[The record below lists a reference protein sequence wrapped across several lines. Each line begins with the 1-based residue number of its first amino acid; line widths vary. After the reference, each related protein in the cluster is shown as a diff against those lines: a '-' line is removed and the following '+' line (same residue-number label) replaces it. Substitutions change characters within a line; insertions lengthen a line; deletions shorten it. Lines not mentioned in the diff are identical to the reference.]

1 MRYEYSSVFARE
13 IQDFLL
19 FREARNMRV
28 KTERCVFNLFDRFVN
43 STRHTCASLTQEIV
57 DGFADSRKQDSATY
71 RYIQYV
77 TLKNFA
83 LHLRGRGYEA
93 YIPPPMR
100 LIRDKHPH
108 PYIYSDFELR
118 QLFTAIDACKDNGL
132 CHKHLT
138 DPVMFR
144 LIYACGLRASEA
156 TGLKIQ
162 DVDFERDCLVIR
174 HSKNDKS
181 RVVPFA
187 TSLRTR
193 IQKLVES
200 HRFKRNT
207 DGWLFPSR
215 LGTRLSPTQIDL
227 RFKDYLSDAGIRLNR
242 IGPRVHDLRHTFAVN
257 CLRKWVLQGLDLMN
271 ALPYLSAYMGHSSC
285 VGTEYY
291 LRLTATMYP
300 QIADW
305 TENVCADVIP
315 TTGEV

>member
-1 MRYEYSSVFARE
+1 MRYEYSSVFAQA
-13 IQDFLL
+13 IQEFLL
-19 FREARNMRV
+19 FREARNLRV
-28 KTERCVFNLFDRFVN
+28 KAERCVFNLFDRFVN
-43 STRHTCASLTQEIV
+43 SRQHTCISLTQEIV
-57 DGFADSRKQDSATY
+57 EGFVDSRKLDSATY

-83 LHLRGRGYEA
+83 LHLRGHGYEA

-108 PYIYSDFELR
+108 PYIYTDSELS
-118 QLFTAIDACKDNGL
+118 QLFRAIDACKDNGL

-162 DVDFERDCLVIR
+162 DVDFERDCLKVR

-181 RVVPFA
+181 RLVPFA
-187 TSLRTR
+187 TSLHAR
-193 IQKLVES
+193 ILMLVENY
-200 HRFKRNT
+200 RFKRNT

-215 LGTRLSPTQIDL
+215 LGARLSPTQIDL
-227 RFKDYLSDAGIRLNR
+227 RFKDYLTDAGIRLNKT
-242 IGPRVHDLRHTFAVN
+242 GPRVHDLRHTFAVN
-257 CLRKWVLQGLDLMN
+257 CLRKWVLQGVDLTN
-271 ALPYLSAYMGHSSC
+271 ALPYLSAYMGHTSC

-300 QIADW
+300 EIAAR
-305 TENVCADVIP
+305 TESVCADVIP
-315 TTGEV
+315 ETEGE